1 MRLPAPDLARHTL
14 YMNDPRAG
22 SWQPRYSRYSLRKRN
37 TWTQKSLTCTP
48 SNFATLFINVRQC
61 THWVI
66 VTQDDILIPLS
77 FRQNSTGI
85 SESTRKQVMFVSV
98 LLDIPCTG
106 SLQHRKEY
114 AARCR
119 TPRKNEKVMFAES
132 GACDRSS
139 AGSVSAKTDPQGTCR
154 HQAKFQRSNK
164 AYESTTPERIRST
177 PTPTTVK
184 SILMPMHLVRCLQL
198 LPFSRI
204 VQPRAFLL
212 PYLV

>member
-1 MRLPAPDLARHTL
+1 
-14 YMNDPRAG
+14 
-22 SWQPRYSRYSLRKRN
+22 
-37 TWTQKSLTCTP
+37 
-48 SNFATLFINVRQC
+48 
-61 THWVI
+61 
-66 VTQDDILIPLS
+66 
-77 FRQNSTGI
+77 
-85 SESTRKQVMFVSV
+85 MFVSV

-119 TPRKNEKVMFAES
+119 TPRKSEKVMFAES

-164 AYESTTPERIRST
+164 AYENTTPERIRST
-177 PTPTTVK
+177 PTPTTK
-184 SILMPMHLVRCLQL
+184 FILMPMHLVRCLQL

-204 VQPRAFLL
+204 VHPMPSYYLTNHLRAPLRKPCLNPVRAAGSPCSHEDLKFDLSTNSMNS
-212 PYLV
+212 YSNKNACYCFI